1 MSCCV
6 AWLGAA
12 WYRRPEMSQCGLA
25 WRVICRIS
33 TAFSTT
39 VYLDAKDVR
48 RKRGLLQQRQAIEKR
63 TVSLRKPLHQKMPTE
78 FIAEV
83 STCLEV
89 GSNVSWDSLARKSCD
104 EVRQTRLRACRVTFD
119 HYCSDSTVV
128 PGGKEPVLSR
138 RTEAKRA
145 VHIVPPTHES
155 PPFAVGCPIPTH
167 TYHDKWRL
175 GKRSKLAPRSIRCT

>member
-1 MSCCV
+1 
-6 AWLGAA
+6 
-12 WYRRPEMSQCGLA
+12 MSQCGLA
-25 WRVICRIS
+25 WRVLCRIS

-48 RKRGLLQQRQAIEKR
+48 GKRGLLQQRQEIENR

-104 EVRQTRLRACRVTFD
+104 EVRQT
-119 HYCSDSTVV
+119 
-128 PGGKEPVLSR
+128 
-138 RTEAKRA
+138 
-145 VHIVPPTHES
+145 
-155 PPFAVGCPIPTH
+155 
-167 TYHDKWRL
+167 
-175 GKRSKLAPRSIRCT
+175 